1 MDPLGVVKLRRPFDP
16 LRMVNRSSLGG
27 AARKTIIQHIL
38 AKMAHHRQIGK
49 SAIGGLQAKKRCNQC
64 GLDVKIYRLSA
75 MGAMHRVRFAP
86 GLRQIQ
92 AEQ

>member
-16 LRMVNRSSLGG
+16 LLRVNRSSLGG

-38 AKMAHHRQIGK
+38 SKMAHHRQIGK

-64 GLDVKIYRLSA
+64 GLDVKIYCLSA
-75 MGAMHRVRFAP
+75 MGAMQRVRIAP
-86 GLRQIQ
+86 GLRQIL